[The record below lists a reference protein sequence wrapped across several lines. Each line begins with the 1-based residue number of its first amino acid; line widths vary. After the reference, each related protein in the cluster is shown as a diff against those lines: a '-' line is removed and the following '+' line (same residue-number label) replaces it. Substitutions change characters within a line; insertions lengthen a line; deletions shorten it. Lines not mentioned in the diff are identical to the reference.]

1 MKKKFELKILGLG
14 YKRVIL
20 ALSVLLP
27 FSYSLYAEPLKVCVT
42 TPDVESLVKSVGGE
56 QVEVLCFTKGAQDP
70 HVVDIRP
77 SFVSTLNQTDV
88 LIQVGLGIENAYLAE
103 MMERVK
109 RSELRPGGTANL
121 NLGINTLPLEGES
134 GKGIQDSFH
143 EEGNPHYLLDPV
155 EGLRC
160 SKEICDKLISMRPE
174 SETIFEK
181 NHRDFAKAWME
192 MFYGEAVA
200 AKLKVQDFAE
210 FVDRESL
217 EQTVQQALIKYADEL
232 KGVSG
237 IMKPLKGIQFVSD
250 HDEWPWFARRFD
262 LQILD
267 QLEVTPGVPPSTQ
280 HLTQL
285 VAKMKQQDVSLILS
299 APYFPIRYAK
309 LVQRVNNNAT
319 IVPMSHQ
326 TRARPGSE
334 DYLKMI
340 ENNCK
345 SMARAKN

>member
-1 MKKKFELKILGLG
+1 MTKNSEIKGSGNGLKRLT
-14 YKRVIL
+14 L
-20 ALSVLLP
+20 ALSVLLS
-27 FSYSLYAEPLKVCVT
+27 FSYSLLAEPLKVCVT
-42 TPDVESLVKSVGGE
+42 TPDVESLVKSVGGD

-103 MMERVK
+103 MMQRVK
-109 RSELRPGGTANL
+109 RSELRPGGAGNL
-121 NLGINTLPLEGES
+121 NLGVNTLPLGS
-134 GKGIQDSFH
+134 DYGKGIPDSFH

-160 SKEICDKLISMRPE
+160 SKEICDKLISLRPE
-174 SETIFEK
+174 AEKIFEDK
-181 NHRDFAKAWME
+181 HREFAKAWMV
-192 MFYGEAVA
+192 MFFGEAVA

-210 FVDRESL
+210 YADRESL

-250 HDEWPWFARRFD
+250 HDEWPWFARRFG

-267 QLEVTPGVPPSTQ
+267 QLEVTPGVPPTTQ
-280 HLTQL
+280 HLTKL

-309 LVQRVNNNAT
+309 LVQRVNNKT
-319 IVPMSHQ
+319 IIVPMSHQ

-340 ENNCK
+340 ENNCR
-345 SMARAKN
+345 SMAQAKK